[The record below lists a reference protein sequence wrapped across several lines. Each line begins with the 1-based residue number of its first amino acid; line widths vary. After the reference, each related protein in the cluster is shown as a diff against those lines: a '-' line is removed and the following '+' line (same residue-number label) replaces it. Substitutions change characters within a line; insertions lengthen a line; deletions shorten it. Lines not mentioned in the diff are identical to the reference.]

1 MGTTMTYAYIQ
12 DVPIDEQMYG
22 RIMEAIGP
30 EPLDGL
36 LMHLCVRTEEGG
48 LRYIDVWASE
58 EQCHRAFAERIH
70 TAVDAAFEGNRPA
83 NEPTVQRLDVVDVRG
98 GLIPA

>member
-1 MGTTMTYAYIQ
+1 MVYAYIQ
-12 DVPIDEQMYG
+12 DVPIDEQAYG
-22 RIMEAIGP
+22 RIMDGIGP

-36 LMHLCVRTEEGG
+36 LMHLCVRRPEGG

-70 TAVDAAFEGNRPA
+70 QAVDAAFDGNRPA
-83 NEPTVQRLDVVDVRG
+83 DEPEVRPLDVVDVRG
-98 GLIPA
+98 SLIPA